1 MNDVKR
7 RTGEGE
13 MRRIA
18 EDSTESSRIM
28 LGLLDAVEQDRVCS
42 QRHLASELGIALGLV
57 NAYVKRCIN
66 EGLLK
71 VRQAPARRYA
81 YYLTPLG
88 FAEKS
93 RLTLEYLS
101 HSFGFFRQAKTDCS
115 KLFRFAKARGVRS
128 VLLIGQSDL
137 AEIAALCAMEE
148 GVVIAGLVDGN
159 AEGRFIGG
167 LPVFKTIDG
176 IELAFDAVL
185 ITDVKN
191 ARASCEVAVAHFGP
205 ERVLVPELLRVRT
218 RQESGA
224 EE

>member
-1 MNDVKR
+1 
-7 RTGEGE
+7 

-18 EDSTESSRIM
+18 EDSAESSRIM
-28 LGLLDAVEQDRVCS
+28 LGLLDAVEQDRAHS

-57 NAYVKRCIN
+57 NAYVKRCIK
-66 EGLLK
+66 EGLVK

-81 YYLTPLG
+81 YCLTPLG

-101 HSFGFFRQAKTDCS
+101 YSFEFFRQAKTDCS
-115 KLFRFAKARGVRS
+115 KLFRFAKAQGVHS

-137 AEIAALCAMEE
+137 AEIAALCAMEQ
-148 GVVIAGLVDGN
+148 GIIIVGLVDGN

-167 LPVFKTIDG
+167 PLFKTIDE
-176 IELAFDAVL
+176 IEIKFDAVL

-191 ARASCEVAVAHFGP
+191 ARASNEAAVARFGP

-218 RQESGA
+218 RHEEGA
-224 EE
+224 AG